1 MGAGREWKGSMLKE
15 LLHLQLGTWRA
26 ELKLA
31 DPEESQTQEG
41 GSGRKRGA
49 VGTELQEVLRV
60 PQSQSQGRGMWGRGC
75 SLMLQGITE
84 NPSARLT
91 IC

>member
-1 MGAGREWKGSMLKE
+1 MGAGREREGSMLKE
-15 LLHLQLGTWRA
+15 LLCLQLGTWRA
-26 ELKLA
+26 ELKLV

-60 PQSQSQGRGMWGRGC
+60 PQSQSQGRGMWGRPW
-75 SLMLQGITE
+75 L
-84 NPSARLT
+84 LT
-91 IC
+91 NASGDN